1 MTDTDENAGLSA
13 LADSRF
19 GDVPIEIT
27 ISVGTARP
35 LIRDLLALGEDA
47 VLPLDRSLEDPVDL
61 YVGDKLIG
69 RGQLEEIDGEGSG
82 RLGVRL
88 IEITEPRNED

>member
-1 MTDTDENAGLSA
+1 MTDADQDRDLNRLT
-13 LADSRF
+13 DSRF
-19 GDVPIEIT
+19 ADVPIEIT

-35 LIRDLLALGEDA
+35 LIRDLLSLDEDA
-47 VLPLDRSLEDPVDL
+47 VLPLDRSLDDPVDL

-82 RLGVRL
+82 KLGVRVT
-88 IEITEPRNED
+88 EITQPQSEI